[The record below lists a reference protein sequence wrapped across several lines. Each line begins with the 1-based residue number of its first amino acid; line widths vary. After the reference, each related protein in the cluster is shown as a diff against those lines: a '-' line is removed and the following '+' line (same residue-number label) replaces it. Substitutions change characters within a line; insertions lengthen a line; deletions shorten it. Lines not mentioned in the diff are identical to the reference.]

1 MVRPRGEKWFA
12 AVSKVPDCFVEDKV
26 MKNRP
31 TEKSVVSIKFGG
43 SRRGT
48 KEYHGGRG
56 LPGGIYPC
64 SFKILLN

>member
-1 MVRPRGEKWFA
+1 MVRPRGEKWYA

-43 SRRGT
+43 SRRG
-48 KEYHGGRG
+48 KVFFGKK
-56 LPGGIYPC
+56 P
-64 SFKILLN
+64 ILRW